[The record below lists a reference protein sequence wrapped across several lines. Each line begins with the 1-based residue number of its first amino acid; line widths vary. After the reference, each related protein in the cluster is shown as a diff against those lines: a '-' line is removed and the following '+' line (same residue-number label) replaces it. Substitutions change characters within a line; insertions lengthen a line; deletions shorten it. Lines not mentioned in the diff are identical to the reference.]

1 MSCAVIIQLSQ
12 VKWDNSAI
20 KYSINAS
27 KVGVNYK
34 YACRIRG

>member
-12 VKWDNSAI
+12 AKWDNSEI